1 MIRRTLRLLSLLFFV
16 LTVQWGGAAH
26 ALSHLDD
33 QDHLTHAACELC
45 VAYSAL
51 DHGLAGPAPLPV
63 ADARYHP
70 VADTLATPGTARND
84 SQPYLSRAPPTRLA

>member
-1 MIRRTLRLLSLLFFV
+1 MIHRTLRLLSLLFFV

-33 QDHLTHAACELC
+33 PDHSAHAACELC

-51 DHGLAGPAPLPV
+51 DHGQAGPAPLPV

-70 VADTLATPGTARND
+70 VAETSATSSTARND
-84 SQPYLSRAPPTRLA
+84 SQPYLSRAPPARLA